1 MNIALRPDW
10 FAIWPWRRGVKRAAP
25 PARAA
30 ALRRPAAPITPRWQ
44 GAAGALRGLLI
55 MAVGLVLA
63 GVFGWLWATVAD
75 PRTLPL
81 KVVQV
86 EGVFQHLDATQVRDK
101 AAPHLT
107 GNFFTVDVADVQ
119 QAVEALPWVRAA
131 QVRRVW
137 PDALHIV
144 VTEQAAIATW
154 GDAALLNDAGEVFTP
169 PPASYPAPLPALQ
182 GPDGAGPQVAAAY
195 RDMGNILAPL
205 KVRIARL
212 SLDERRA
219 WQLELDN
226 GMQVMLGRGEPYG
239 RLLRFVRFYHRAL
252 YGQEAAVE
260 RVDLRYSNGFAVR
273 WKRTDK
279 GKQDA

>member
-10 FAIWPWRRGVKRAAP
+10 FAIWPWRRGAKRNAAAP
-25 PARAA
+25 RPVM
-30 ALRRPAAPITPRWQ
+30 RRQPAAPVTPRWE
-44 GAAGALRGLLI
+44 GTAGMLRGLLI

-63 GVFGWLWATVAD
+63 GLFGWLWATLAD

-81 KVVQV
+81 KTMTV
-86 EGVFQHLDATQVRDK
+86 EGVFKHLDAKQVRDQ
-101 AAPHLT
+101 AASHLA
-107 GNFFTVDVADVQ
+107 GNFFTVKVAEVQ
-119 QAVEALPWVRAA
+119 TAIEALPWVRAA

-144 VTEQAAIATW
+144 VIEQTAISTW

-169 PPASYPAPLPALQ
+169 PPASYPALLPALQ
-182 GPDGAGPQVAAAY
+182 GPAGAGPQVAAAY
-195 RDMGNILAPL
+195 RDMGNMLAPL
-205 KVRIARL
+205 QVRIARL

-226 GMQVMLGRGEPYG
+226 GMQVVLGRGEPYG
-239 RLLRFVRFYHRAL
+239 RLLRFVRFYRRAL
-252 YGQEAAVE
+252 HGQEAAVE